1 MPTGDCV
8 RSLAISRGTVPRAL
22 RAATVHGV
30 RPDPRQEPPFEAV
43 GFLLSSLGYAVS
55 RQFHAVLKPL
65 GLEPRHFAVLR
76 TVRVVEGAT
85 QQAVASFLQIPP
97 SRMVAILD
105 NLEERGLVERRQRP
119 DDRRSRAM
127 FLTSEGENLL
137 TRAQDVAVEFELEV
151 CGDMAP
157 DDRAALVR
165 TLQEIGARLGVPAHS
180 HAAMHERD
188 GHPEP
193 GADDPPAETAA
204 FA

>member
-1 MPTGDCV
+1 MA
-8 RSLAISRGTVPRAL
+8 AISGGTVPQAPY
-22 RAATVHGV
+22 AATVHGV
-30 RPDPRQEPPFEAV
+30 KLDPGEEPPFEAV

-76 TVRVVEGAT
+76 AVRVLEGAT

-127 FLTSEGENLL
+127 FLTVAGEDLL
-137 TRAQDVAVEFELEV
+137 RRAQDVAAEFERAV

-165 TLQEIGARLGVPAHS
+165 TLQGIGARLGVPAHS
-180 HAAMHERD
+180 HPAMQERE
-188 GHPEP
+188 GHSEP
-193 GADDPPAETAA
+193 GAEDPPENSAVYA
-204 FA
+204 

>member
-1 MPTGDCV
+1 V
-8 RSLAISRGTVPRAL
+8 KL
-22 RAATVHGV
+22 
-30 RPDPRQEPPFEAV
+30 DPGEDPPFEAV
-43 GFLLSSLGYAVS
+43 GFLLSSLGYAVT

-76 TVRVVEGAT
+76 AVRVLEGAT

-127 FLTSEGENLL
+127 FLTTAGEDLL
-137 TRAQDVAVEFELEV
+137 ARAQAVAAEFEHKV
-151 CGDMAP
+151 CGNMAP
-157 DDRAALVR
+157 QERAALVG

-188 GHPEP
+188 GDPHADADGPAD
-193 GADDPPAETAA
+193 GAAA
-204 FA
+204 VG

>member
-1 MPTGDCV
+1 V
-8 RSLAISRGTVPRAL
+8 EL
-22 RAATVHGV
+22 
-30 RPDPRQEPPFEAV
+30 DPGEDPPFEAV

-76 TVRVVEGAT
+76 TVRVLEGAT

-119 DDRRSRAM
+119 EDRRSRAM
-127 FLTSEGENLL
+127 FLTTAGEDLL
-137 TRAQDVAVEFELEV
+137 ARATAVAREFERRV
-151 CGDMAP
+151 CGDMDP
-157 DDRAALVR
+157 QERAALIAR
-165 TLQEIGARLGVPAHS
+165 LQEIGAGLGVPAHS

-188 GHPEP
+188 GDVHADAD
-193 GADDPPAETAA
+193 GATDGAA
-204 FA
+204 VIG

>member
-1 MPTGDCV
+1 MK
-8 RSLAISRGTVPRAL
+8 L
-22 RAATVHGV
+22 
-30 RPDPRQEPPFEAV
+30 DPREEPPFEAV

-76 TVRVVEGAT
+76 AVRVLEGAT

-119 DDRRSRAM
+119 ADRRSRAM
-127 FLTSEGENLL
+127 FLTPDGEDLL
-137 TRAQDVAVEFELEV
+137 GRAQDVAVEFELTV

-157 DDRAALVR
+157 DDRAVLVR

-180 HAAMHERD
+180 HPAMQERE

-193 GADDPPAETAA
+193 GADEPPAETAA

>member
-1 MPTGDCV
+1 V
-8 RSLAISRGTVPRAL
+8 RLEQG
-22 RAATVHGV
+22 
-30 RPDPRQEPPFEAV
+30 QEPPFEAV

-76 TVRVVEGAT
+76 TVRVLEGAT

-127 FLTSEGENLL
+127 FLTRAGEGVLA
-137 TRAQDVAVEFELEV
+137 RAQAVAEEFERKV

-157 DDRAALVR
+157 DERAALVR
-165 TLQEIGARLGVPAHS
+165 TLQGIGARLGVPAHS
-180 HAAMHERD
+180 HPAMQERD
-188 GHPEP
+188 GNE
-193 GADDPPAETAA
+193 ASAEDPPEGATA
-204 FA
+204 FV

>member
-1 MPTGDCV
+1 MK
-8 RSLAISRGTVPRAL
+8 L
-22 RAATVHGV
+22 
-30 RPDPRQEPPFEAV
+30 DPGEEPPFEAV

-76 TVRVVEGAT
+76 TVRVLEGAT

-127 FLTSEGENLL
+127 FLTPAGADLL
-137 TRAQDVAVEFELEV
+137 AKAKAVAGDFEQQV
-151 CGDMAP
+151 CGEMTP
-157 DDRAALVR
+157 EDRAALVR

-180 HAAMHERD
+180 HPAMHERD
-188 GHPEP
+188 GHPVE
-193 GADDPPAETAA
+193 GAEDPPDDAAA

>member
-1 MPTGDCV
+1 
-8 RSLAISRGTVPRAL
+8 L
-22 RAATVHGV
+22 RVQL
-30 RPDPRQEPPFEAV
+30 DPGEEPPFEAV

-76 TVRVVEGAT
+76 AVRVLEGAT

-127 FLTSEGENLL
+127 FLTPAGEDLL
-137 TRAQDVAVEFELEV
+137 AQAKTVAGDFEKQV
-151 CGDMAP
+151 CGDMTP
-157 DDRAALVR
+157 DDRTALVR
-165 TLQEIGARLGVPAHS
+165 TLQGVGARLGVPAHS
-180 HAAMHERD
+180 HAAMHEREVHAD
-188 GHPEP
+188 AD
-193 GADDPPAETAA
+193 ADDPAAGTAA
-204 FA
+204 VG

>member
-1 MPTGDCV
+1 MKLEPGE
-8 RSLAISRGTVPRAL
+8 
-22 RAATVHGV
+22 
-30 RPDPRQEPPFEAV
+30 EPPFEAV

-76 TVRVVEGAT
+76 AVRVLEGAT

-105 NLEERGLVERRQRP
+105 NLEERHLVERRQRP

-127 FLTSEGENLL
+127 FLTTAGEDLL
-137 TRAQDVAVEFELEV
+137 RRAQDVAAEFERKV

-157 DDRAALVR
+157 DDRASLVR
-165 TLQEIGARLGVPAHS
+165 SLQGIGARLGVPAHS
-180 HAAMHERD
+180 HPAMHERE

-193 GADDPPAETAA
+193 GADDPPDDTAA

>member
-1 MPTGDCV
+1 MKLPPGE
-8 RSLAISRGTVPRAL
+8 
-22 RAATVHGV
+22 
-30 RPDPRQEPPFEAV
+30 EPPFEAV

-76 TVRVVEGAT
+76 TVRVLEGAT

-127 FLTSEGENLL
+127 FLTSAGEDLL
-137 TRAQDVAVEFELEV
+137 ARAKAVARKFEQHV
-151 CGDMAP
+151 CGDMTAE
-157 DDRAALVR
+157 DRAALVR

-180 HAAMHERD
+180 HPAMQERD
-188 GHPEP
+188 EHP
-193 GADDPPAETAA
+193 GADDPDGAA
-204 FA
+204 VGG

>member
-1 MPTGDCV
+1 LRRRPA
-8 RSLAISRGTVPRAL
+8 AISRGTVPQGL
-22 RAATVHGV
+22 SEATVSGV
-30 RPDPRQEPPFEAV
+30 KLDPGEEPPFEAV

-76 TVRVVEGAT
+76 TVRVLEGAT

-105 NLEERGLVERRQRP
+105 NLEARRLVERRQRP

-127 FLTSEGENLL
+127 FLTPAGEDLL
-137 TRAQDVAVEFELEV
+137 ARAKAVAVEFEQKV

-157 DDRAALVR
+157 DDRAALLR
-165 TLQEIGARLGVPAHS
+165 TLKDIGARLGVPAHS
-180 HAAMHERD
+180 HAALHDRD
-188 GHPEP
+188 GHPEAA
-193 GADDPPAETAA
+193 ADDPTDGAA
-204 FA
+204 VLR

>member
-1 MPTGDCV
+1 MKLEPGE
-8 RSLAISRGTVPRAL
+8 
-22 RAATVHGV
+22 
-30 RPDPRQEPPFEAV
+30 EPPFEAV

-76 TVRVVEGAT
+76 TVRVLEGAT

-127 FLTSEGENLL
+127 FLTPGGEEVLR
-137 TRAQDVAVEFELEV
+137 RAQELAAEFERKV

-157 DDRAALVR
+157 DARTELVH

-180 HAAMHERD
+180 HAAMQDRD
-188 GHPEP
+188 EQPE
-193 GADDPPAETAA
+193 ADPSADTGDPPADTAA
-204 FA
+204 LV

>member
-1 MPTGDCV
+1 V
-8 RSLAISRGTVPRAL
+8 RHDLGE
-22 RAATVHGV
+22 
-30 RPDPRQEPPFEAV
+30 DPPFEAV

-76 TVRVVEGAT
+76 AVRVLEGAT

-105 NLEERGLVERRQRP
+105 TLEERGLVERRQRP

-127 FLTSEGENLL
+127 FLTAAGEDLL
-137 TRAQDVAVEFELEV
+137 ERAQGVAREFERTV
-151 CGDMAP
+151 CGDMAA

-180 HAAMHERD
+180 HPAMHERD

-193 GADDPPAETAA
+193 GGQDPPEDAAA
-204 FA
+204 FG

>member
-1 MPTGDCV
+1 V
-8 RSLAISRGTVPRAL
+8 KL
-22 RAATVHGV
+22 
-30 RPDPRQEPPFEAV
+30 DPGEDPPFEAV

-76 TVRVVEGAT
+76 TVRVLEGAT

-127 FLTSEGENLL
+127 FLTTAGEDLL
-137 TRAQDVAVEFELEV
+137 ARAKAVASEFERRV
-151 CGDMAP
+151 CGDMDP
-157 DDRAALVR
+157 QQRAALIAQ
-165 TLQEIGARLGVPAHS
+165 LQEIGARLGVPAHS

-188 GHPEP
+188 GDPHADADGPAD
-193 GADDPPAETAA
+193 GAAVVG
-204 FA
+204 

>member
-1 MPTGDCV
+1 V
-8 RSLAISRGTVPRAL
+8 KF
-22 RAATVHGV
+22 
-30 RPDPRQEPPFEAV
+30 DPGEDPPFEAV

-76 TVRVVEGAT
+76 TVRVLEGAT

-127 FLTSEGENLL
+127 FLTSAGEDLL
-137 TRAQDVAVEFELEV
+137 ARAKAVAGEFEQKV
-151 CGDMAP
+151 CGDMTAE
-157 DDRAALVR
+157 DRAALVR
-165 TLQEIGARLGVPAHS
+165 RLQEIGARLGVPAHS
-180 HAAMHERD
+180 HPAMQERD
-188 GHPEP
+188 EHP
-193 GADDPPAETAA
+193 GADADDPADGAA
-204 FA
+204 VIS

>member
-1 MPTGDCV
+1 VKLEPGE
-8 RSLAISRGTVPRAL
+8 
-22 RAATVHGV
+22 
-30 RPDPRQEPPFEAV
+30 EPPFEAV

-76 TVRVVEGAT
+76 TVRVLEGAT

-127 FLTSEGENLL
+127 FLTVAGEDLL
-137 TRAQDVAVEFELEV
+137 RRAQDVAAEFERTV

-157 DDRAALVR
+157 DERAALVR
-165 TLQEIGARLGVPAHS
+165 TLQGIGARLGVPAHA
-180 HAAMHERD
+180 HAAMQERD
-188 GHPEP
+188 DHSEP
-193 GADDPPAETAA
+193 GTEDPPENSAA
-204 FA
+204 YA